1 MHTKIAQATRLVIKI
16 GSSLLTNNGVGL
28 DHGAIA
34 NWAGQ
39 IATIKQNGLEVVL
52 VSSGAIAEGMQRLN
66 WKKRPH
72 ALHELQAAAAI
83 GQMGLI
89 QVYESSF
96 RMHGLHSAQI
106 LLTHD
111 DLANRKRY
119 LNAKSTLRSLLSLN
133 VIPVINENDTVV
145 TDEIRFGD
153 NDTLA
158 ALVTNLIDAEVL
170 IILTDQ
176 GGLYASDP
184 RQNPDAR
191 LIQEASACDAQLEKM
206 AGGAGSELGRGGM
219 ISKVR
224 AACCAAK
231 SGAHTII
238 SNGREP
244 NILLRLTQGEAI
256 GTLLYAQTPSM
267 AARKQWLANHLQIK
281 GALTLDEGAIRAL
294 QSEGKSLLPIGV
306 TACSGNFERGEV
318 VACNDANGKEIARGL
333 INYNA
338 KETQLI
344 MRHKSAEIEAILG
357 YIDEMELIHRDNMVI
372 SPL

>member
-1 MHTKIAQATRLVIKI
+1 MHTEIAQATRLVIKI

-34 NWAGQ
+34 NWAEQ

-176 GGLYASDP
+176 DGLYASDP

-191 LIQEASACDAQLEKM
+191 LIHEASACDAQLEQM
-206 AGGAGSELGRGGM
+206 AGGTGSELGRGGM

-238 SNGREP
+238 SNGREH

-281 GALTLDEGAIRAL
+281 GSLTLDEGAIRAL
-294 QSEGKSLLPIGV
+294 QNEGKSLLPIGV
-306 TACSGNFERGEV
+306 TACSGSFERGEV

-344 MRHKSAEIEAILG
+344 MRRKSAEIEAVLG
-357 YIDEMELIHRDNMVI
+357 YIDEMELIHRDNMVV
-372 SPL
+372 SPI